1 MTANESVVPRQGSAT
16 ASERRSDALLKVRD
30 LRTVFR
36 TGKETIHAV
45 DGISFDVHAGETVG
59 LVGESGSGKS
69 VTARSILGLIDRP
82 GAIEGGEVRF
92 NGVDLVEAGWDGHRG
107 DVAIVFQDPLNSI
120 NPVYTVG
127 NQIREALRIHQGL
140 TGEAARSKA
149 IELLEDVGI
158 PDAPRRLGE
167 YPHQF
172 SGGMQQRAIIAIAL
186 ACDPDLLVCD
196 EPTTALDVTIQ
207 AQILELLDD
216 LQERED
222 LAILFITHDMGVIEE
237 TADRVNVIYAGE
249 IVERAPTAEL
259 FERPE
264 HPYTRA
270 LLESVPGR
278 SDADDTLPTIDGE
291 VPTPAKPAG
300 SCRFAPRCPAATEAC
315 TTTHPEQLPVG
326 GSTDHTAACLIHDA
340 SHPEVTRETS
350 PDTQKQNT
358 GTSPTAGRADA
369 SSTEATEPADTEVHA
384 DSSVEMSGGGS
395 PETRESFISVKHL
408 QTYYESDSPLDRSPP
423 VKAVDGVS
431 FDIHRG
437 EILGLVGESGCGKTT
452 LGRTLAGLEAAT
464 DGSVM
469 ANGRDVTDLSGGDL
483 REWQRE
489 VGVVFQDPEESL
501 NDRMTVG
508 QIIKEPLEAHNWGT
522 SVERD
527 ERVFELLDRVGL
539 LEEHFYRYPHQF
551 SGGQRQRIGIARA
564 LALEPEFLVLDEPV
578 SALDVSVQARVIN
591 LLEELRETLDITLL
605 FIAHDLSVVR
615 KITDRVAVMYLGNIL
630 EIGPTEEV
638 FNSPANPYTLSLL
651 SAIPGS
657 STPAPDDLDRVTLRG
672 SPPNPRYPPD
682 ACPFATRCPVRIRP
696 PEWDSL
702 SPDAWEALET
712 FQEVLRQRERA
723 DSSLLRTA
731 KRRLGLIDD
740 KQSPQS
746 VAADAFADVELPSD
760 AAEIVDEA
768 TQRAESSPSAA
779 VELLT
784 AEFGSVCETDTVESY
799 PIGENGRESR
809 CHRHLAEHTD
819 ADTELR

>member
-1 MTANESVVPRQGSAT
+1 LST
-16 ASERRSDALLKVRD
+16 ASRQQSDALLKVRD

-45 DGISFDVHAGETVG
+45 DGVSFDVHAGETVG

-69 VTARSILGLIDRP
+69 VTARSILGLIDQP
-82 GAIEGGEVRF
+82 GAIEGGKIRF
-92 NGVDLVEAGWDGHRG
+92 DGVDLIESGWDDHRG
-107 DVAIVFQDPLNSI
+107 DIAIVFQDPLNSI

-158 PDAPRRLGE
+158 PDAPRRLSE

-207 AQILELLDD
+207 AQILKVLND
-216 LQERED
+216 LQEQED

-249 IVERAPTAEL
+249 IVEGAPTAEL
-259 FERPE
+259 FDRPE

-270 LLESVPGR
+270 LLKSVPGR
-278 SDADDTLPTIDGE
+278 NSADEALPTINGE
-291 VPTPAKPAG
+291 VPTPTKPADN
-300 SCRFAPRCPAATEAC
+300 CRFAPRCPAAKEAC
-315 TTTHPEQLPVG
+315 TTNHPESRPVA
-326 GSTDHTAACLIHDA
+326 GSTDHTTACLIHDA
-340 SHPEVTRETS
+340 SHPEVTQEDSLAGEERKSSAFT
-350 PDTQKQNT
+350 
-358 GTSPTAGRADA
+358 TAGTDTC
-369 SSTEATEPADTEVHA
+369 SSEAATPDDTESEE
-384 DSSVEMSGGGS
+384 DSSADGS
-395 PETRESFISVKHL
+395 PMETAEGIPTSAGEPFISVEDL
-408 QTYYESDSPLDRSPP
+408 RVYYESDSPLNRSPP

-431 FDIHRG
+431 FDIRRG

-464 DGSVM
+464 GGSVM
-469 ANGRDVTDLSGGDL
+469 TNGQDVTALSGSDL

-508 QIIKEPLEAHNWGT
+508 QIIKEPLEAHNWET
-522 SVERD
+522 PDKRD

-539 LEEHFYRYPHQF
+539 LNEHFYRYPHQF

-605 FIAHDLSVVR
+605 FIAHDLSVVQ

-630 EIGPTEEV
+630 EIGPTKEV

-657 STPAPDDLDRVTLRG
+657 SSPAPDNLDRVTLRG

-682 ACPFATRCPVRIRP
+682 GCPFVTRCPVRIRP
-696 PEWDSL
+696 SEWDSL
-702 SPDAWEALET
+702 SSDAWEALET

-723 DSSLLRTA
+723 DSSLVRTA
-731 KRRLGLIDD
+731 KRRLGLIDG
-740 KQSPQS
+740 KRGLQS
-746 VAADAFADVELPSD
+746 VADDVFADVELPST
-760 AAEIVDEA
+760 ATEIVDEA
-768 TQRAESSPSAA
+768 TERAESSPSAA
-779 VELLT
+779 VDLLA
-784 AEFGSVCETDTVESY
+784 AEFGSVCETDAVESH
-799 PIGENGRESR
+799 PVGENGRESR

>member
-1 MTANESVVPRQGSAT
+1 MTTNYATVDTRPES
-16 ASERRSDALLKVRD
+16 EALLEVRD

-45 DGISFDVHAGETVG
+45 DGVSFDVHSGETVG

-82 GAIEGGEVRF
+82 GAIEAGEIRF
-92 NGVDLVEAGWDGHRG
+92 NGVNLIETGWNDHRG
-107 DVAIVFQDPLNSI
+107 DIAIVFQDPLNSI

-127 NQIREALRIHQGL
+127 NQIREALRIHRGL
-140 TGEAARSKA
+140 SGEAARSKA

-158 PDAPRRLGE
+158 PDAPRRLTE

-207 AQILELLDD
+207 AQILELLDE
-216 LQERED
+216 LQQQED
-222 LAILFITHDMGVIEE
+222 LAILFITHDMGVIED

-249 IVERAPTAEL
+249 IVERALTAEL

-264 HPYTRA
+264 HPYTKA

-278 SDADDTLPTIDGE
+278 SEAGETLPTIDGE
-291 VPTPAKPAG
+291 VPTPTGQAQ
-300 SCRFAPRCPAATEAC
+300 SCRFAPRCPAATETC
-315 TTTHPEQLPVG
+315 TTTHPEQIPIAG
-326 GSTDHTAACLIHDA
+326 TDDHTAACLIHDPTY
-340 SHPEVTRETS
+340 PEVTA
-350 PDTQKQNT
+350 
-358 GTSPTAGRADA
+358 SPTE
-369 SSTEATEPADTEVHA
+369 STDENQTTPTSQP
-384 DSSVEMSGGGS
+384 SSVTTDAPSGTAS
-395 PETRESFISVKHL
+395 ESAEPFLTIDNL
-408 QTYYESDSPLDRSPP
+408 QTYYESNSLLDRAPP

-431 FDIHRG
+431 FEVRKG

-464 DGSVM
+464 SGSIT
-469 ANGRDVTDLSGGDL
+469 ANGRDITDLSRRDL

-522 SVERD
+522 PDKRD
-527 ERVFELLDRVGL
+527 DRAFELLDRVGL

-564 LALEPEFLVLDEPV
+564 LALEPEFVVLDEPV

-591 LLEELRETLDITLL
+591 LLQELSDTLDITLL

-615 KITDRVAVMYLGNIL
+615 QITDRVAVMYLGNIL
-630 EIGPTEEV
+630 EIGPTTEV
-638 FNSPANPYTLSLL
+638 FESPANPYTLSLL

-657 STPAPDDLDRVTLRG
+657 STPAPDDLKRVTLRG

-682 ACPFATRCPVRIRP
+682 GCPFSTRCPVRIRP
-696 PEWDSL
+696 AKAESL
-702 SPDAWEALET
+702 SDDAWEAIET
-712 FQEVLRQRERA
+712 FHEILRQRERA
-723 DSSLLRTA
+723 DESLARSM
-731 KRRLGLIDD
+731 KRRLGLID
-740 KQSPQS
+740 KEQTPQGIIDE
-746 VAADAFADVELPSD
+746 VFAGVDLPS
-760 AAEIVDEA
+760 AVAETIDEA
-768 TQRAESSPSAA
+768 AQQAEASPEAA
-779 VELLT
+779 LELLT
-784 AEFGSVCETDTVESY
+784 AEFGSVCDQQTITVHE
-799 PIGENGRESR
+799 IGTNGRESR
-809 CHRHLAEHTD
+809 CLRHQDEYSNPE
-819 ADTELR
+819 TELR